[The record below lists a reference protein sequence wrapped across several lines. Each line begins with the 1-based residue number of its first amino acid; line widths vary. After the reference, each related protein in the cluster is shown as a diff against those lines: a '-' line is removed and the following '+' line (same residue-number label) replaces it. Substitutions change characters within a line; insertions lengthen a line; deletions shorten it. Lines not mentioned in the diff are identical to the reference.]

1 MLIKIDKIMLG
12 VFLSLIVLSLGIHC
26 QGVGKFAPGPELPVP
41 GVVEEAEESPVVTI
55 PDFSSMV
62 DVKAKKS
69 AFFDFLL
76 PMVQK
81 ENDTILQNRQ
91 QIMALSSQSELTEKD
106 RSWLADMARKYR
118 IRDVSAFDELFFA
131 ELLTCVDMI
140 PASLALAQSANE
152 TAWGTS
158 RFARQGNNFFGQWCF
173 NPGCGIVP
181 GSRPQ
186 GQSYEV
192 QKFKDVAA
200 SVRAYMHNLNTNHQ
214 YRSMRQL
221 REQRRVSQEPFTGA
235 DLAHGL
241 RAYSI
246 RGEEYIEELLSMIN
260 SNKLLQYDLNS
271 QG

>member
-1 MLIKIDKIMLG
+1 MLNKIDKIMLG
-12 VFLSLIVLSLGIHC
+12 VFLALLVLSLGIHW
-26 QGVGKFAPGPELPVP
+26 QGVGRFVSGPELPVS
-41 GVVEEAEESPVVTI
+41 GAVKEAEESHVVTI

-62 DVKAKKS
+62 DVKTKKS
-69 AFFDFLL
+69 AFFGFLL

-91 QIMALSSQSELTEKD
+91 RIMALSCQSELTDKD
-106 RSWLADMARKYR
+106 RSWLADMGRKYR
-118 IRDVSAFDELFFA
+118 MRDVSVYDELFFA
-131 ELLTCVDMI
+131 ELLTFVDII

-173 NPGCGIVP
+173 SPGCGIVP
-181 GSRPQ
+181 EARPE
-186 GQSYEV
+186 GETYEV
-192 QKFKDVAA
+192 QKFEDVAA

-214 YRSMRQL
+214 YRAMRKL
-221 REQRRVSQEPFTGA
+221 REQRRVSQEPVTGA
-235 DLAHGL
+235 DLAYGL

>member
-1 MLIKIDKIMLG
+1 MLNKIDKIMLG
-12 VFLSLIVLSLGIHC
+12 VLPALFLLSSGLHWPE
-26 QGVGKFAPGPELPVP
+26 GKSAAEPELPESV
-41 GVVEEAEESPVVTI
+41 VVEQLEESPVVTI
-55 PDFSSMV
+55 PDFGSML

-91 QIMALSSQSELTEKD
+91 RVIALSSQSALSEKD
-106 RSWLADMARKYR
+106 QSWLADTAKKYR
-118 IRDVSAFDELFFA
+118 IQDVSAFDKMFFD
-131 ELLTCVDMI
+131 ELLRCVDMI

-173 NPGCGIVP
+173 TPGCGIVP
-181 GSRPQ
+181 GARPE
-186 GQSYEV
+186 GETYEV

-200 SVRAYMHNLNTNHQ
+200 SVRAYMHNLNTNRQ
-214 YRSMRQL
+214 YRALRQL
-221 REQRRVSQEPFTGA
+221 REQRRIRHEPITGV
-235 DLAHGL
+235 DLVHGL
-241 RAYSI
+241 QAYSI
-246 RGEEYIEELLSMIN
+246 RGTEYIEELLSMIN
-260 SNKLLQYDLNS
+260 SNKLQQYDLHG

>member
-1 MLIKIDKIMLG
+1 MLNKIDKIMLG
-12 VFLSLIVLSLGIHC
+12 VFLALIVLSLVIHW
-26 QGVGKFAPGPELPVP
+26 QGKFASGPEIPEPVA
-41 GVVEEAEESPVVTI
+41 VEKTEALPVVTI

-69 AFFDFLL
+69 AFFGFLL
-76 PMVQK
+76 PMVQE
-81 ENDTILQNRQ
+81 ENDTILQNRLR
-91 QIMALSSQSELTEKD
+91 IMALSSQSELTEND
-106 RSWLADMARKYR
+106 QLWLADMGKKYR
-118 IRDVSAFDELFFA
+118 IGDVSAFDEPFFA
-131 ELLTCVDMI
+131 RLLASVDMI

-173 NPGCGIVP
+173 RPGCGIVP
-181 GSRPQ
+181 GARPA
-186 GQSYEV
+186 GESYEV

-214 YRSMRQL
+214 YRALRQL
-221 REQRRVSQEPFTGA
+221 REQKRVSQEPVTGA

-260 SNKLLQYDLNS
+260 SNQLLRYDLNN